1 MLVRAGD
8 VIFNTERIIK
18 AEYREEDNNPTLYVR
33 LAGGGAKDITYSS
46 INFKGDDAKTVWA
59 ALCGA
64 ATVIEGVQYKP

>member
-46 INFKGDDAKTVWA
+46 VTFKGDDASAVWA
-59 ALCGA
+59 ALCDA
-64 ATVIEGVQYKP
+64 AQAIAGVQYKP